1 MSPWGATVDT
11 GVTHLK
17 RQDLFDPR
25 ARHELIERAS
35 RAITLARH
43 FLPYMS
49 FYKKF
54 LASGYGQVV
63 PRDQGLY
70 NRKFL
75 TPYLATFLT
84 TAERLI
90 IQGNLCDV
98 LDRTFPSQNL
108 MHQLRRGIVLW
119 QSSDGGASQSVTL
132 KIAERTVIEGDLLL
146 EHHLDG
152 LSLHKLS
159 FAFVPGRILNK
170 ACPQVLFIGGSQ
182 GLHSSAEQ
190 VRHAAKANG
199 EITPANM
206 LIIAMRALGLALGID
221 HICGVRAR
229 CQPVVSDRPEARV
242 SVYDDLWLMNGG
254 VGKPNYYV
262 MPVDT
267 SHDLTKDVEG
277 KNRSRTRRKRRLRQ
291 GLTEAIADH
300 ARTILADT

>member
-1 MSPWGATVDT
+1 MDT
-11 GVTHLK
+11 GVKHLK
-17 RQDLFDPR
+17 RQDLFDST
-25 ARHELIERAS
+25 ARRELVERAS

-43 FLPYMS
+43 VLPYMS
-49 FYKKF
+49 FYRKF

-98 LDRTFPSQNL
+98 LDRTFTSQNL
-108 MHQLRRGIVLW
+108 MRQLRRGIVLW
-119 QSSDGGASQSVTL
+119 QSSDPGTSQSITL

-159 FAFVPGRILNK
+159 FTFVPGRILNK

-206 LIIAMRALGLALGID
+206 LIIAMRGLALALGID
-221 HICGVRAR
+221 QICGVRAHS
-229 CQPVVSDRPEARV
+229 QPVVHDKPKASV

-254 VGKPNYYV
+254 MCKPNYYV

-267 SHDLTKDVEG
+267 SHDLTKDIEG

-291 GLTEAIADH
+291 SLTETIAGH
-300 ARTILADT
+300 VRTILASS